1 MDISSV
7 STKGQVVIPLAMRE
21 QLGLKSGSKLA
32 VFCDG
37 SRLLMKPISKPQVAA
52 FSDLITDS
60 EKVLRKV
67 DETSKERTK

>member
-21 QLGLKSGSKLA
+21 QLGLKAGSKLA

-37 SRLLMKPISKPQVAA
+37 SRLLMKPIASPQVSA
-52 FSDLITDS
+52 FADLIARS
-60 EKVLRKV
+60 EKVMRKV